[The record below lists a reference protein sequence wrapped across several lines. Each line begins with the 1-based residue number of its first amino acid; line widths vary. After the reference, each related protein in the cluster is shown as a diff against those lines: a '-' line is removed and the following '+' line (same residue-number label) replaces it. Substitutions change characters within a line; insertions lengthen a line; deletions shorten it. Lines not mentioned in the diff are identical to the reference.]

1 MQKQL
6 QGLKRLSVSTIKENK
21 IFEQQQRVLCEI
33 RSQNQ
38 AHLDTKESAQFKVLE
53 HATMALKR
61 AEFEVK
67 KVCNYDMFH
76 GVLLDGLVLQKEIY
90 PGVPGC
96 FKIELK
102 KFASPVT
109 IHVKY
114 LSGRMGTTNDGA
126 YENLDALAALL
137 YGSFKHK
144 EPSIDQSDLQ
154 IEHPKTFQ
162 ITFTE
167 DRNEYYYLSLGAEHP
182 LMIEI
187 TAVSSYQKPKKHV
200 NPDRQLT
207 ALELKLQKTLNEN

>member
-1 MQKQL
+1 ML
-6 QGLKRLSVSTIKENK
+6 ENATI
-21 IFEQQQRVLCEI
+21 
-33 RSQNQ
+33 
-38 AHLDTKESAQFKVLE
+38 
-53 HATMALKR
+53 ALKR

-76 GVLLDGLVLQKEIY
+76 GELLDGLVLQKDIY

-96 FKIELK
+96 FKVELK
-102 KFASPVT
+102 KFVSPIT
-109 IHVKY
+109 MHVKY
-114 LSGRMGTTNDGA
+114 LSGRMGTTNDGT
-126 YENLDALAALL
+126 YGNLDALTTLL

-167 DRNEYYYLSLGAEHP
+167 DRYDYYYLSVSSEHR

-187 TAVSSYQKPKKHV
+187 TAISSCQKPKKHV
-200 NPDRQLT
+200 NPDQKLT

>member
-1 MQKQL
+1 ML
-6 QGLKRLSVSTIKENK
+6 ENATI
-21 IFEQQQRVLCEI
+21 
-33 RSQNQ
+33 
-38 AHLDTKESAQFKVLE
+38 
-53 HATMALKR
+53 ALKR

-102 KFASPVT
+102 KFASPIT
-109 IHVKY
+109 MHVKY
-114 LSGRMGTTNDGA
+114 VSGRMGTTNDGA
-126 YENLDALAALL
+126 HENLDALTTLL

-144 EPSIDQSDLQ
+144 EPNIDQSDLQ

-167 DRNEYYYLSLGAEHP
+167 DRYDYYYLSISSEHA

-187 TAVSSYQKPKKHV
+187 TAVSSFQKPRKHV
-200 NPDRQLT
+200 NTDQKLT
-207 ALELKLQKTLNEN
+207 ELELKLQKTLNPN